1 MSEKHNIVKETAKK
15 LGMTQKALA
24 ERIKVDETTMSR
36 WAKEKVPVPDWALE
50 MFELLNTEK
59 KFKEAKEKFH
69 QISNIFE

>member
-1 MSEKHNIVKETAKK
+1 MSNIVKETAKE

-50 MFELLNTEK
+50 MFELLQTEK
-59 KFKEAKEKFH
+59 KFKEAKEKFN
-69 QISNIFE
+69 QISNIFQ